1 MMEERRGYGGSKSEF
16 KKRRNWLSRNGV
28 VLNGTP

>member
-1 MMEERRGYGGSKSEF
+1 MEVKRKGYGGSKSEF